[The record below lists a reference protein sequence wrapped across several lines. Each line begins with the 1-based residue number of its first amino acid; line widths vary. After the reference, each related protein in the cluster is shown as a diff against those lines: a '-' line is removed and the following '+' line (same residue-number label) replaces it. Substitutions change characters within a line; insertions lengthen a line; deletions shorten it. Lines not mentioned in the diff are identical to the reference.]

1 MKPKKRRINKM
12 INLQEKYKKFFSGI
26 CYAFCMVKKFK
37 PNASDADIARDVLD
51 GWDAGYLDDDGYVSS
66 PVQFI
71 NNIIKPKGIEVR
83 DVEKI
88 DFKKEELTED
98 TNIVMWEYDGGT
110 HFVVMNR
117 EGDVIFDPS
126 GNSKTVKYGIPVSIR
141 KYILT
146 K

>member
-1 MKPKKRRINKM
+1 MED
-12 INLQEKYKKFFSGI
+12 LQTKYKKFFGGI

-37 PNASDADIARDVLD
+37 PNASDVDIARTVLD

-71 NNIIKPKGIEVR
+71 NNIIKPKGIKVG
-83 DVEKI
+83 DVEKVPYSLENLI
-88 DFKKEELTED
+88 EEQ
-98 TNIVMWEYDGGT
+98 NIVMWEYNSGT

-141 KYILT
+141 KYILN

>member
-1 MKPKKRRINKM
+1 ME
-12 INLQEKYKKFFSGI
+12 NLQEKYKKFFGGV
-26 CYAFCMVKKFK
+26 CYAFCLVKKFK
-37 PNASDADIARDVLD
+37 PNASDAETARDVLD
-51 GWDAGYLDDDGYVSS
+51 GWDVGYLDDDGYVSK
-66 PVQFI
+66 PTMFI
-71 NNIIKPKGIEVR
+71 NYIIEPKGIEII
-83 DVEKI
+83 DVEKV

-98 TNIVMWEYDGGT
+98 TNIVMWEYNEDT

-126 GNSKTVKYGIPVSIR
+126 GNSNTVKYGIPVSIR

>member
-1 MKPKKRRINKM
+1 MKD
-12 INLQEKYKKFFSGI
+12 LQTEYKKFFSGV
-26 CYAFCMVKKFK
+26 CYAFCLVKKFK
-37 PNASDADIARDVLD
+37 PNASDAEIARDVLD
-51 GWDAGYLDDDGYVSS
+51 GWNVGYLEDDGYVSK

-71 NNIIKPKGIEVR
+71 NYIIEPEGIEVR
-83 DVEKI
+83 DVEKV

-110 HFVVMNR
+110 HFVVMDK

-126 GNSKTVKYGIPVSIR
+126 GDSKTVKYGIPVSIR
-141 KYILT
+141 KFILN